1 MNKILV
7 VEDDNFLRRDL
18 KEILEKNGYEVIVAA
33 TVAEAVHYIDTDEG
47 IELYLIDIWLPD
59 GEGFMVCEK
68 IRKRNLKPI
77 IFLSVCDDEE
87 YIIKGLNIGGD
98 DYVIKPFRTRELISR
113 IEANLRRLKKK
124 EVENIL
130 KSDHIIVDLITKTV
144 TKDGM
149 VVKLTPIEYLLLVK
163 LMENAERIVKR
174 EQLHMSLWDSIGD
187 EVEDNTLSVNIS
199 RLRSKIGIDYI
210 ETIRGF
216 GYRYTQKINR
226 MF

>member
-113 IEANLRRLKKK
+113 IEANLRRFKKK

>member
-18 KEILEKNGYEVIVAA
+18 KEILEKNGYEVVVAA

-68 IRKRNLKPI
+68 IRKLNLKPI

-113 IEANLRRLKKK
+113 IEANLRRFKKK

-130 KSDHIIVDLITKTV
+130 KSDHIIVDLTAKTV
-144 TKDGM
+144 TKDGT

-174 EQLHMSLWDSIGD
+174 EQLHMCLWDSFGD

-199 RLRSKIGIDYI
+199 RLRSKIGVDYI